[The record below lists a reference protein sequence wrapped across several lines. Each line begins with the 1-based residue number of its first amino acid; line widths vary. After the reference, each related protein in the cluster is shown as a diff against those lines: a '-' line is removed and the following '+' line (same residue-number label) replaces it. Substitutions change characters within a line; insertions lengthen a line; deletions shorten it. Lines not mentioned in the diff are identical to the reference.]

1 MINLNQDLKPAK
13 NLENSANLALK
24 NSTYSNLNSNKKSHK
39 SLVSYL
45 LFKYLRFDKSQPF
58 IMLSMIL
65 AFLGVCI
72 GLCVLLVAM
81 AIMNG
86 FDKDFKQRFFVMNY
100 PLTILPKFYSSVD
113 DALVQGLRENFPNLA
128 FSPYISTQVIAKG
141 ANSFEGA
148 LLFGVHF
155 EEEKKIN
162 EVVAKALENTKL
174 SGFEVLVGQALARDF
189 NLNFNDKLPIIFS
202 NLNPSGL
209 ALIPQTKR
217 FEVKAS
223 FSSGLVLY
231 DKAYMYAPIEAVRKV
246 LGRGENYD
254 GVHVF
259 SKDAMNDLP
268 KIKAFLGEDFAV
280 FGWWEQ
286 NANLFSALE
295 LEKRALFIVLMLI
308 ILVASLNIISSL
320 LMLVMNRKS
329 EIALLLALGA
339 SKAEVKRSFFALG
352 AFIGGGGMLAGV
364 VLAFLAIWILGSFDI
379 IELPADVYGSS
390 KLPLDLSALDFS
402 LALIGAAIIVALS
415 AYYPAKKATQ
425 IDVLD
430 ALRNE

>member
-1 MINLNQDLKPAK
+1 
-13 NLENSANLALK
+13 
-24 NSTYSNLNSNKKSHK
+24 
-39 SLVSYL
+39 
-45 LFKYLRFDKSQPF
+45 
-58 IMLSMIL
+58 MLSMIL

-86 FDKDFKQRFFVMNY
+86 FDKDFKKRFFMMNY
-100 PLTILPKFYSSVD
+100 PITILPKFYGSID
-113 DALVQGLRENFPNLA
+113 DDLVFRLRQEFSNLA

-141 ANSFEGA
+141 ANGFEGA
-148 LLFGVHF
+148 MLFGVHF

-162 EVVAKALENTKL
+162 EVVANALENENL
-174 SGFEVLVGQALARDF
+174 NGFEVLIGQALARDF
-189 NLNFNDKLPIIFS
+189 NLERGDKLALIFS

-209 ALIPQTKR
+209 ALMPQTKR
-217 FEVKAS
+217 FEVKAN
-223 FSSGLVLY
+223 FSSGLAIY
-231 DKAYMYAPIEAVRKV
+231 DKAYMYAPIDALRKV
-246 LGRGENYD
+246 LARGANYD

-259 SKDAMNDLP
+259 SNNAEADLL
-268 KIKAFLGEDFAV
+268 KISTFLGDGFAT
-280 FGWWEQ
+280 FGWWEL

-308 ILVASLNIISSL
+308 ILVASLNIVSSL

-352 AFIGGGGMLAGV
+352 ALIGGGGMLAGV
-364 VLAFLAIWILGSFDI
+364 LLAFLAMWLLGSFDI

-390 KLPLDLSALDFS
+390 KLPLDLSLFDFS

-415 AYYPAKKATQ
+415 SYYPAKKATQ